1 MFNGKI
7 HYTWSCSIAML
18 VYQRVYVYEYDIWYI
33 YIYTH
38 THLHI
43 ISGQWY
49 RQVWKWGIAQTS
61 IFKVKLTI
69 DSWLLRSS
77 RHILVWSPKVWFRFF
92 FFFFHWEWK
101 IREKSLV
108 GGLEPWNFITFI
120 QLGIIIPTDKLIFF
134 RTSLILNGSSQLTCD
149 TPATH
154 GSHS

>member
-1 MFNGKI
+1 MKNHNVQWENPLYMVMFN
-7 HYTWSCSIAML
+7 S
-18 VYQRVYVYEYDIWYI
+18 YVSLPEGICIWIWYMIYI

-69 DSWLLRSS
+69 DSWLLRSP

-92 FFFFHWEWK
+92 LKPIHWEWK

-134 RTSLILNGSSQLTCD
+134 RTCRYTTN
-149 TPATH
+149 
-154 GSHS
+154 